1 MQTLKS
7 CKIRDRDC
15 KQTLHRSDKQI
26 RQRKIKCESVERYAS
41 SDHMVSKYQ
50 KQKQQFFYKI

>member
-50 KQKQQFFYKI
+50 KQK